1 MADLVVART
10 AAAMT
15 QQEGAVRMRTTKRTV
30 LRREGDRLVRPTL
43 NTIERYALAIGGEVE
58 ICVRVR

>member
-1 MADLVVART
+1 
-10 AAAMT
+10 
-15 QQEGAVRMRTTKRTV
+15 MRTTKRTV
-30 LRREGDRLVRPTL
+30 LRLEGDRLVRPTL